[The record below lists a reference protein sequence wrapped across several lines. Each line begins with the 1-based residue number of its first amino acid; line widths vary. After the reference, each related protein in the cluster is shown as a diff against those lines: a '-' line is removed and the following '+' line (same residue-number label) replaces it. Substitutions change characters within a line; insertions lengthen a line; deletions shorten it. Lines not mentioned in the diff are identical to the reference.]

1 MELTESAMKK
11 EGKLEQINSN
21 VWKLE
26 RNGRFFSVK
35 RYEFSSVALKVKTIH
50 ETLRSLSFPHIVPVL
65 PSEHHSTLVQP
76 WLDGA
81 RPVNFKKRADRT
93 DSLEALTALHET
105 SSLINWAG
113 EPYLHSYPLISKWED
128 RINRFQDISEL
139 CEVHIGQKNVD
150 EILFYAKNALRIVRE
165 NYIDQVDETLL
176 HGDVV
181 HHNILR
187 DKNGVIRFIDFDLVC
202 TGPAGT
208 EIALWIHRVL
218 PQIDYDIDFL
228 VDEQPALRNLA
239 YTSKTLLL
247 YPNELLREW
256 LHFFTLSEISQER
269 QVKNLIPFTESAL
282 SHWPKLW
289 YNVEQ
294 MKK

>member
-1 MELTESAMKK
+1 MKP
-11 EGKLEQINSN
+11 EGKIEQINSN

-26 RNGRFFSVK
+26 KDGRFFSVK
-35 RYEFSSVALKVKTIH
+35 QYEFSSTALKVKTIH
-50 ETLRSLSFPHIVPVL
+50 DTLRGLAFPHIVPVL
-65 PSEHHSTLVQP
+65 PTDHHLTLMQP
-76 WLDGA
+76 WLEGA
-81 RPVNFKKRADRT
+81 KPVNFKKRADRT
-93 DSLEALTALHET
+93 DSLEALTKLHET
-105 SSLINWAG
+105 SSLINWPA
-113 EPYLHSYPLISKWED
+113 EPYLHTYPLLAKWED
-128 RINRFQDISEL
+128 RIERFQNIGES
-139 CEVHIGQKNVD
+139 CEVHIGKNNVED
-150 EILFYAKNALRIVRE
+150 ILFYANNALRIVRQS
-165 NYIDQVDETLL
+165 YRDQIDDTLL

-187 DKNGVIRFIDFDLVC
+187 DNLGIIRFIDFDLTC

-218 PQIDYDIDFL
+218 PQIDYDLEFL
-228 VDEQPALRNLA
+228 VNEQPSLQMLDYSSIA
-239 YTSKTLLL
+239 LLL

-256 LHFFTLSEISQER
+256 IYFFTLSEAAQER

-289 YNVEQ
+289 YNVER